1 MGLLEPT
8 ALALAE
14 ALPPSAQ
21 IVVVCG
27 RNAALASRLA
37 ARQWPCRLVAKG
49 FVSNIDEW
57 MGASDVVITKAGP
70 GTIAEALIR
79 GVPLL
84 LNGAIPCQEEGNVP
98 FVVEVSPACAP
109 CTLVCLLT
117 RAIPASHRTGWASST
132 QSPRRLRRRWRPGSA
147 PPRTSWR
154 RWRPRLRRW
163 AAQTQ
168 PSASCATWRTCAQCT
183 PGRSRPDGGCVAGL
197 RAAACEMLNLSAT
210 KAYAMY
216 SERERV
222 TSLAACAAAAP
233 PPREQPPP
241 GALRLAVAPARPL
254 RRTWRLAAPSCASA
268 PPPQARLPARCACT
282 RPRLSQQRRPG
293 ESRVAAPWPRAER
306 AWPGTPSAA
315 PCTLATRRGEARQR
329 RVGARDGAERAR
341 YCSEDG

>member
-1 MGLLEPT
+1 MLARRAKASGRKAPPFATVVTDLTSCHPTWFHRGVDRCFVPTEEVAALARRVGLTNAQIVQHGLPIRPAFAAPLPPRPALRQKLGLAPQGSVVLLMGGGEGMGLLEPT

-98 FVVEVSPACAP
+98 FVVEVRSACAP
-109 CTLVCLLT
+109 CTLACLLT
-117 RAIPASHRTGWASST
+117 RAFPATRRTGWASST
-132 QSPRRLRRRWRPGSA
+132 QSPRRLRRRWRPGSV

-183 PGRSRPDGGCVAGL
+183 PGRSRPEGGCVAGCG
-197 RAAACEMLNLSAT
+197 R
-210 KAYAMY
+210 
-216 SERERV
+216 
-222 TSLAACAAAAP
+222 
-233 PPREQPPP
+233 
-241 GALRLAVAPARPL
+241 RLAK
-254 RRTWRLAAPSCASA
+254 C
-268 PPPQARLPARCACT
+268 
-282 RPRLSQQRRPG
+282 
-293 ESRVAAPWPRAER
+293 
-306 AWPGTPSAA
+306 
-315 PCTLATRRGEARQR
+315 
-329 RVGARDGAERAR
+329 
-341 YCSEDG
+341 